1 MLDGIEIILRW
12 KKESKTGLY
21 QGNIQCGTIFAILI
35 IISRYLITLKNI
47 NLFFAQAQSGESRS
61 TALIVENS
69 V

>member
-1 MLDGIEIILRW
+1 MPVRLYVQLTSTLDGIEIILRW

-47 NLFFAQAQSGESRS
+47 KYN
-61 TALIVENS
+61 
-69 V
+69 

>member
-35 IISRYLITLKNI
+35 IIISRYSITLKNI
-47 NLFFAQAQSGESRS
+47 KYN
-61 TALIVENS
+61 
-69 V
+69 